1 MYNKH
6 PIIHSSQTLISIV
19 TPVPS
24 TAHKNIRAVNPPSH
38 YVSILRFPK
47 SSVDAQLS
55 GASMSYTHFQN
66 WIYKAS
72 TTHYIGSGA
81 PSSIGTAID
90 VSVTLTNLRLSM
102 KIQRID
108 FVSGEVKL
116 QVKNFHTI

>member
-1 MYNKH
+1 
-6 PIIHSSQTLISIV
+6 
-19 TPVPS
+19 
-24 TAHKNIRAVNPPSH
+24 
-38 YVSILRFPK
+38 
-47 SSVDAQLS
+47 
-55 GASMSYTHFQN
+55 MSYTHFQN

-116 QVKNFHTI
+116 QVKQADHPTTITSPLESMGGPLFYRTSTTNIVMISPPIFMSASFVYLCLTCDHRDTCWMHCTS